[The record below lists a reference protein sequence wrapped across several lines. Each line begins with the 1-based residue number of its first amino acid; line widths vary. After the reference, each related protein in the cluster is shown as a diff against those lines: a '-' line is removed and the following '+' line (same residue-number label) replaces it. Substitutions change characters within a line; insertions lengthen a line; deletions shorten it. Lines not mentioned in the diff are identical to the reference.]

1 MNFKKILITGAAG
14 FVGSNLAVKIRQC
27 FPGIE
32 IYAVDNLKRRGS
44 ELNLA
49 RLQKLDISFI
59 HGDIRCKEDIDEWP
73 GFDLLIDCSAEPSVH
88 AGIDNSPA
96 GVICTN
102 LIGTINC
109 AEATRKNNAAFL
121 FLSTSRVYPFQT
133 INKLEIAEEK
143 TRFKWAAR
151 MDLPGFSQEGIAE
164 EFPLCGPRSVYGAT
178 KLAAEILLQEYVYNY
193 DMPVIINRCSI
204 LAGPWQ
210 MGKIDQGVI
219 THWTARHISKK
230 PLKYIGYGGS
240 GKQVRDLLHI
250 DDFFNLIIKQLEN
263 LTTWDGRVYNIGG
276 GAGISCSLLELT
288 QICQEITGN
297 NIAVNKIEKTP
308 KVDLRIYITNISKA
322 QKDFNWVPQ
331 KNVKTIVQDIYSW
344 ATDNMESLEF
354 ILK

>member
-1 MNFKKILITGAAG
+1 MNFKKILITGGAG
-14 FVGSNLAVKIRQC
+14 FVGSNLAVKLLQSY
-27 FPGIE
+27 PSIE
-32 IYAVDNLKRRGS
+32 IHAVDNLKRRGS
-44 ELNLA
+44 ELNLV
-49 RLQKLDISFI
+49 RLQKLNISFI

-73 GFDLLIDCSAEPSVH
+73 DFDLLIDCSAEPSVH
-88 AGIDNSPA
+88 AGIDGSPM
-96 GVICTN
+96 GVICNN
-102 LIGTINC
+102 LSGTINC
-109 AEATRKNNAAFL
+109 AEMARKNNAAFL

-133 INKLEIAEEK
+133 INKLGITEEK
-143 TRFKWAAR
+143 TRFKWTAK
-151 MDLPGFSQEGIAE
+151 MDMPGFSQKGIAE

-178 KLAAEILLQEYVYNY
+178 KLAGEILLQEYVHCYG
-193 DMPVIINRCSI
+193 MPVIINRCSI
-204 LAGPWQ
+204 LTGPWQ

-263 LTTWDGRVYNIGG
+263 LTTWDGRTYNVGG
-276 GAGISCSLLELT
+276 GEERSCSLFELT

-297 NIAVNKIEKTP
+297 NITVNKVEKTSSI
-308 KVDLRIYITNISKA
+308 DLQIYITDISKA

-331 KNVKTIVQDIYSW
+331 KNMKTTVQDIYSW
-344 ATDNMESLEF
+344 ITDNMENLEF